1 LNIGS
6 GNYNAFT
13 TRIYGDISYLTSNA
27 KIGIEVSNLFDLLS
41 GGAYEEDYKYLIVA
55 PKLLKNEILKRITR
69 EITSHKKTGEGYL
82 AFKLN
87 GLIDKDIIQALYR
100 ASIAGVKINLNVR
113 GLCCLR
119 PGIKNVSENI
129 SVISI
134 VGRFLEHAR
143 LYYFA
148 NGGNEEILLG
158 SADMMPR
165 NLTRRVEVLFSV
177 PDSRL
182 RRSMLENM
190 LNIHLRDNVKSR
202 RLLTNGKYERVMR
215 NSNEPVL
222 NSQNWLI
229 ENKGIWHEFTNS
241 S

>member
-1 LNIGS
+1 
-6 GNYNAFT
+6 
-13 TRIYGDISYLTSNA
+13 
-27 KIGIEVSNLFDLLS
+27 
-41 GGAYEEDYKYLIVA
+41 
-55 PKLLKNEILKRITR
+55 TR
-69 EITSHKKTGEGYL
+69 EIAINKKTGEGYL

-190 LNIHLRDNVKSR
+190 LNIHLCDNVKSR
-202 RLLTNGKYERVMR
+202 RLLPSGKYERVMR
-215 NSNEPVL
+215 NSGEPAL